1 VLFYSII
8 VPKLSCTHARKNLTT
23 RCVRNRLVASLS
35 TSCNNAVIYQV
46 ATRLS
51 LTLVELQDNNRLLEQ
66 LVTSLLTSFKQ
77 AVDNLS
83 TSWEQA
89 VRTHPVDKLLEQH
102 CYKCTYLD
110 VYLLLITNFDM

>member
-1 VLFYSII
+1 MLLF
-8 VPKLSCTHARKNLTT
+8 H
-23 RCVRNRLVASLS
+23 
-35 TSCNNAVIYQV
+35 QV

-51 LTLVELQDNNRLLEQ
+51 LTTCGQMQDDNKFVGTTCNKSVELNNFVASCQ
-66 LVTSLLTSFKQ
+66 Q

-102 CYKCTYLD
+102 CYKSAAG
-110 VYLLLITNFDM
+110 LLQLVGFTCVLYGFHSFPTIKLTLRHLINF